1 MIFKCKECGKE
12 FKGEDCFSQF
22 FAEPI
27 QEPAPGMCEDC
38 TRRMLEEVERQGIG
52 KENWKPR
59 SRKKRGLHTRTLPRA
74 PRR

>member
-1 MIFKCKECGKE
+1 MIFKCKDCGKE

-52 KENWKPR
+52 KEELDAEVEKETTDCI
-59 SRKKRGLHTRTLPRA
+59 L
-74 PRR
+74 

>member
-1 MIFKCKECGKE
+1 MRFICSECGKGFE
-12 FKGEDCFSQF
+12 AEDHFGQF

-52 KENWKPR
+52 KEELEAEIEKE
-59 SRKKRGLHTRTLPRA
+59 TRDCIL
-74 PRR
+74 

>member
-1 MIFKCKECGKE
+1 MKCKCTTCGKGFE
-12 FKGEDCFSQF
+12 KEDCFGQF

-52 KENWKPR
+52 KDELDAEVEKETTDCI
-59 SRKKRGLHTRTLPRA
+59 L
-74 PRR
+74 

>member
-52 KENWKPR
+52 KDELDAEVEKETTDCI
-59 SRKKRGLHTRTLPRA
+59 L
-74 PRR
+74 